1 MRLDS
6 IILCNYNIHYPN
18 NDERT
23 TVLYGISM
31 NLLTIKNF
39 SKAYTDKILF
49 DGADFSVNTGEKIG
63 VIGVNGTGKSTL
75 LKIVAGI
82 DECDSGQL
90 SKGNNVVI
98 RYLPQT
104 PDFVDEMSI
113 YDYVITANVDEENQW
128 SIEGEAKSFLHR
140 LGFDDT
146 SLMVNTLSGGQ
157 RKKVALAAAL
167 LSSCDI
173 LVLDEPT
180 NHLDNDMTE
189 YLEDYLNSYKGALV
203 MVTHDR
209 YFLDKVCNRIV
220 EIDKGKTYS
229 YNSNYEGFL
238 MLKSERENIALATQS
253 KHQNIL
259 RKEIA
264 WMQRGARA
272 RSTKQK
278 AHIQRYEKLASEE
291 LIKETQSVTMSS
303 IASRLGNK
311 TIELSHIYKTWSGKQ
326 APVIKDFSYNF
337 LRTDR
342 IGVVGPNGCGK
353 TTLMKLITGVTKPDS
368 GSIEIGDTVRIG
380 YFSQENEALDPDM
393 KVLDYVKETAEYIQT
408 TEGLM
413 SASTMCERFLF
424 DGTLQHQRIEKLSGG
439 EKRRLYLLKVLVS
452 SPNILILDEPTN
464 DLDISTLC
472 ILEDYLD
479 SFQGIL
485 IVVSHDRYFLDRV
498 VRKLLVFDGQ
508 GSISQFEGGYTD
520 YYLTHGSF
528 ANSAATPQSSPA
540 NVTSS
545 SVAAEPSS
553 KKKPQSQP
561 VKKKFSFNEQREYD
575 TIEDDIAAKEDA
587 ISQIETDINNSVSDF
602 VKLNELTQKKE
613 QLESELD
620 HLLERYVYLTELAE
634 SFEK

>member
-1 MRLDS
+1 
-6 IILCNYNIHYPN
+6 
-18 NDERT
+18 
-23 TVLYGISM
+23 M

-39 SKAYTDKILF
+39 SKAYTDKVLF
-49 DGADFSVNTGEKIG
+49 DKADFSVNSGDKIG

-75 LKIVAGI
+75 LKIISGI
-82 DECDSGQL
+82 DECDEGQV
-90 SKGNNVVI
+90 SKGTNVVI
-98 RYLPQT
+98 RYLPQA
-104 PDFVDEMSI
+104 PDFSDTVSI
-113 YDYVITANVDEENQW
+113 YDYVITANSNEENKW
-128 SIEGEAKSFLHR
+128 SIEGDAKSFLHR

-189 YLEDYLNSYKGALV
+189 YLEDYLNNYRGALV

-229 YNSNYEGFL
+229 YNTNYEGYL
-238 MLKSERENIALATQS
+238 MLKAERENIALATQS

-311 TIELSHIYKTWSGKQ
+311 TVEIHGVTKTRPNRHE
-326 APVIKDFSYNF
+326 PVIKDFSYNF

-353 TTLMKLITGVTKPDS
+353 TTLMKLITGITKPDS
-368 GSIEIGDTVRIG
+368 GYLDIGDTVKIG
-380 YFSQENEALDPDM
+380 YFSQENEALDPNM

-452 SPNILILDEPTN
+452 SPNVLILDEPTN

-485 IVVSHDRYFLDRV
+485 IAVSHDRYFLDRV
-498 VRKLLVFDGQ
+498 VRKLLVFDGH
-508 GSISQFEGGYTD
+508 GHISQFEGGYTD
-520 YYLTHGSF
+520 YYITHGSF
-528 ANSAATPQSSPA
+528 ANSAVSTVVPVKSELQSSR
-540 NVTSS
+540 
-545 SVAAEPSS
+545 EKE
-553 KKKPQSQP
+553 KKKPSASP
-561 VKKKFSFNEQREYD
+561 KKKFSYNEQREYE
-575 TIEDDIAAKEDA
+575 TIEDDIAVKEKEIAETEDA
-587 ISQIETDINNSVSDF
+587 INVSASDF
-602 VKLNELTQKKE
+602 IKLNELTARKE
-613 QLESELD
+613 KLEEELD
-620 HLLERYVYLTELAE
+620 HLLDRYVYLTELAE

>member
-1 MRLDS
+1 
-6 IILCNYNIHYPN
+6 
-18 NDERT
+18 
-23 TVLYGISM
+23 M

-39 SKAYTDKILF
+39 SKAYTDKVLF
-49 DGADFSVNTGEKIG
+49 DKADFSVNSGDKIG

-75 LKIVAGI
+75 LKIISGI
-82 DECDSGQL
+82 DKCDEGQV
-90 SKGNNVVI
+90 SKGTNVVI

-104 PDFVDEMSI
+104 PDFSDTVSI
-113 YDYVITANVDEENQW
+113 YDYVITANSNEENKW
-128 SIEGEAKSFLHR
+128 SIEGDAKSFLHR

-189 YLEDYLNSYKGALV
+189 YLEDYLNNYRGALV

-229 YNSNYEGFL
+229 YSTNYEGYL
-238 MLKSERENIALATQS
+238 MLKAERENIALATQS

-311 TIELSHIYKTWSGKQ
+311 TVEIHGVTKTWPNRHE
-326 APVIKDFSYNF
+326 PVIKDFSYNF

-353 TTLMKLITGVTKPDS
+353 TTLMKLITGITKPDS
-368 GSIEIGDTVRIG
+368 GYLDIGDTVKIG
-380 YFSQENEALDPDM
+380 YFSQENEALDPNM

-452 SPNILILDEPTN
+452 SPNVLILDEPTN

-485 IVVSHDRYFLDRV
+485 IAVSHDRYFLDRV
-498 VRKLLVFDGQ
+498 VRKLLVFDGH
-508 GSISQFEGGYTD
+508 GHISQFEGGYTD
-520 YYLTHGSF
+520 YYITHGSF
-528 ANSAATPQSSPA
+528 ANSAVSTAAPVKSELQSSR
-540 NVTSS
+540 
-545 SVAAEPSS
+545 EKE
-553 KKKPQSQP
+553 KKKPSASP
-561 VKKKFSFNEQREYD
+561 KKKFSYNEQREYE
-575 TIEDDIAAKEDA
+575 TIEDDIAVKEKEIAETEDA
-587 ISQIETDINNSVSDF
+587 INVSASDF
-602 VKLNELTQKKE
+602 IKLNELTARKE
-613 QLESELD
+613 KLEEELD
-620 HLLERYVYLTELAE
+620 HLLDRYVYLTELAE

>member
-1 MRLDS
+1 
-6 IILCNYNIHYPN
+6 
-18 NDERT
+18 
-23 TVLYGISM
+23 M

-39 SKAYTDKILF
+39 SKSYTDKILF
-49 DGADFSVNTGEKIG
+49 DNADFSINSKEKIG
-63 VIGVNGTGKSTL
+63 IIGVNGTGKSTL
-75 LKIVAGI
+75 LKILAGI
-82 DECDSGQL
+82 DTCDSGQL

-104 PDFVDEMSI
+104 PDFTEAVSI
-113 YDYVITANVDEENQW
+113 YDYVITANSNEENQW
-128 SIEGEAKSFLHR
+128 SIEGDAKAFLHR

-146 SLMVNTLSGGQ
+146 SLIVNTLSGGQ

-189 YLEDYLNSYKGALV
+189 YLEEYLNNYKGALV

-229 YNSNYEGFL
+229 YNANYEGYL
-238 MLKSERENIALATQS
+238 MLKAERENIALATQN

-311 TIELSHIYKTWSGKQ
+311 TIEINNISKTWPGRENPIIQ
-326 APVIKDFSYNF
+326 DFSYNF

-353 TTLMKLITGVTKPDS
+353 TTLMKLITDNIKPDK
-368 GSIEIGDTVRIG
+368 GYIDIGETVRIG
-380 YFSQENEALDPDM
+380 YFSQENESLDPNM

-452 SPNILILDEPTN
+452 SPNVLILDEPTN

-498 VRKLLVFDGQ
+498 IRKLLVFDGR
-508 GSISQFEGGYTD
+508 GGISQFEGGYTD
-520 YYLTHGSF
+520 YYITHRAF
-528 ANSAATPQSSPA
+528 ANSAAGTT
-540 NVTSS
+540 NDTTRSS
-545 SVAAEPSS
+545 SSKAQETISLEDDPAADQN
-553 KKKPQSQP
+553 KKKGREPAI
-561 VKKKFSFNEQREYD
+561 KKKFSFNEQREYD
-575 TIEDDIAAKEDA
+575 TIEDDIAAKESE
-587 ISQIETDINNSVSDF
+587 ITQIEADINGSVSDF
-602 VKLNELTQKKE
+602 IKLNELTEKKAKLDE
-613 QLESELD
+613 ELD
-620 HLLERYVYLTELAE
+620 HLLDRYIYLTELAE
-634 SFEK
+634 SFDR

>member
-1 MRLDS
+1 
-6 IILCNYNIHYPN
+6 
-18 NDERT
+18 
-23 TVLYGISM
+23 M
-31 NLLTIKNF
+31 NLLTIKGF

-49 DGADFSVNTGEKIG
+49 DDADFSVNSGEKIG

-75 LKIVAGI
+75 LKIIAGI

-98 RYLPQT
+98 KYLPQT
-104 PDFVDEMSI
+104 PDFAEKVSI
-113 YDYVITANVDEENQW
+113 YDYVITANVDEENKW
-128 SIEGEAKSFLHR
+128 SIEGDAKAFLHR

-146 SLMVNTLSGGQ
+146 SLMVSTLSGGQ

-167 LSSCDI
+167 LSKCDI

-189 YLEDYLNSYKGALV
+189 YLEDYLNNYKGALV

-229 YNSNYEGFL
+229 YNTNYEGYL
-238 MLKSERENIALATQS
+238 MLKAERENIALATQN

-311 TIELSHIYKTWSGKQ
+311 TIELSHIAKTWPDRPS
-326 APVIKDFSYNF
+326 PVITDFSYNF

-368 GSIEIGDTVRIG
+368 GTIEIGDTVRIG
-380 YFSQENEALDPDM
+380 YFSQENEALDPNM

-424 DGTLQHQRIEKLSGG
+424 DGTLQHQHIEKLSGG

-452 SPNILILDEPTN
+452 SPNVLILDEPTN

-498 VRKLLVFDGQ
+498 IRKLLVFDGC
-508 GSISQFEGGYTD
+508 GGISQFEGGYTD

-528 ANSAATPQSSPA
+528 ANSASAGA
-540 NVTSS
+540 NTQTKPERVSTADKES
-545 SVAAEPSS
+545 AQ
-553 KKKPQSQP
+553 KKKTQNPSM
-561 VKKKFSFNEQREYD
+561 KKKFSFNEQREYD
-575 TIEDDIAAKEDA
+575 TIEDTIARKEA
-587 ISQIETDINNSVSDF
+587 EIEQTETDINNSVSDF

-620 HLLERYVYLTELAE
+620 QLLERYVYLTELAE
-634 SFEK
+634 SFEKN

>member
-1 MRLDS
+1 M
-6 IILCNYNIHYPN
+6 
-18 NDERT
+18 
-23 TVLYGISM
+23 
-31 NLLTIKNF
+31 
-39 SKAYTDKILF
+39 
-49 DGADFSVNTGEKIG
+49 
-63 VIGVNGTGKSTL
+63 
-75 LKIVAGI
+75 
-82 DECDSGQL
+82 
-90 SKGNNVVI
+90 VI

-104 PDFVDEMSI
+104 PDFTEAVSI
-113 YDYVITANVDEENQW
+113 YDYVITANSNEENQW
-128 SIEGEAKSFLHR
+128 SIEGDAKAFLHR

-146 SLMVNTLSGGQ
+146 SLIVNTLSGGQ

-189 YLEDYLNSYKGALV
+189 YLEEYLNNYKGALV

-229 YNSNYEGFL
+229 YNANYEGYL
-238 MLKSERENIALATQS
+238 MLKAERENIALATQN

-311 TIELSHIYKTWSGKQ
+311 TIEINNISKTWPERENPIIQ
-326 APVIKDFSYNF
+326 DFSYNF

-353 TTLMKLITGVTKPDS
+353 TTLMKLITGNIKPDK
-368 GSIEIGDTVRIG
+368 GYIDIGETVRIG
-380 YFSQENEALDPDM
+380 YFSQENESLDPNM

-452 SPNILILDEPTN
+452 SPNVLILDEPTN

-498 VRKLLVFDGQ
+498 IRKLLVFDGR
-508 GSISQFEGGYTD
+508 GGISQFEGGYTD
-520 YYLTHGSF
+520 YYITHGSF
-528 ANSAATPQSSPA
+528 ANSAAIGPSSDD
-540 NVTSS
+540 TK
-545 SVAAEPSS
+545 VAEITVSDPDTGSAGQS
-553 KKKPQSQP
+553 KKKNRESS

-575 TIEDDIAAKEDA
+575 TIEDDIAAKEA
-587 ISQIETDINNSVSDF
+587 EIAKTEEDINHSVSDF
-602 VKLNELTQKKE
+602 VRLNELTEKKAK
-613 QLESELD
+613 LEEDLD
-620 HLLERYVYLTELAE
+620 HLLDRYVYLTELAE
-634 SFEK
+634 SFTK